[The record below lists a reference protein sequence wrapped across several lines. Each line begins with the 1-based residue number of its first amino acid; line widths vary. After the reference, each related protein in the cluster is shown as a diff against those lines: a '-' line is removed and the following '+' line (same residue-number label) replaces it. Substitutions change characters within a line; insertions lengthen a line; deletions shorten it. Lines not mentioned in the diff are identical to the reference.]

1 MSGSKKENLSAAK
14 KESGPPVL
22 LSPRLRSK
30 NDVKE
35 EECLSVDMLSADILR
50 NSNSATTADAEE
62 KENMEEQ
69 KRRRSSDRLSNVRNT
84 PRKSIN
90 KASFLDQSG
99 SDGTLAQP
107 STTTGIGA
115 EDEVA
120 TASTKSTPASRIKS
134 PSNKAMVPKPDS
146 SKKRSSSRS
155 SFSNDDQTLNP
166 KAGGR
171 SNKKTTAVRE
181 VETEVTTVSTKSELV
196 SGIKSPS
203 NKAIAP
209 QSNSSKKR
217 RSSSKSSF
225 SDVSRTQ
232 RVEVSQKPSSSE
244 AGGESNK
251 KVNAVS
257 VREEVETE
265 ITTATT
271 KSALVSGI
279 KSPSTNAMASQS
291 NSSKKR
297 RSSSKSS
304 FSDVSQTQEVEVS
317 QKPSSPKA
325 GGRSKKKTTAVPVR
339 EKVEIEIT
347 TATTKSALVS
357 GIKSPSNKAI
367 APQSNSSKK
376 RRSSSKSSFSDVSR
390 TQEVEVS
397 QKPSSPKAGG
407 KSNKKVNAVPVR
419 EEVETEITTATTKSA
434 LVSGIKS
441 PSANAMT
448 SQSNSSKK
456 RRSSSKSSFSDV
468 SQTQEVEVSQK
479 PSSPKAGGKSKKKTT
494 AVPVKESASESL
506 ISAQGSL
513 NSSQSDDFLNDGMI
527 TETSITPS
535 SSFETNSQNEQLH
548 TKSSRRSSL
557 NRKAAST
564 PKSNSFTEN
573 DKFKHSLDSSASVPN
588 ISLTP
593 TNSAMTTP
601 EDPYNFPEEA
611 SVEKTKKYRRRSSG
625 TAGLSRKQTLLLFGS
640 PRIKE
645 LTPLRRSIG
654 RLRKNSE
661 PLMEIEAE
669 VASPELSKVSKK
681 SREPLPEVVEVENNS
696 SPIKKPPVALKSGRL
711 SSGVNTPSPAANQR
725 RKSQRVSFGPD
736 LSPEQFLKELPPNT
750 PVRKGAT
757 PTRSSTRKSLAAVG
771 ITPLPTVT
779 EVTEG
784 TFKSPIR
791 RYQKVNRTPTPF
803 KPDSSKKK
811 SKSLLDQV
819 LRASLAN
826 EKRWVAVFFKQ
837 HKQSFVRL
845 C

>member
-62 KENMEEQ
+62 KENMEKQ
-69 KRRRSSDRLSNVRNT
+69 KRRRSSDRLLNVRNT

-134 PSNKAMVPKPDS
+134 PSNKGMVPKPDS

-217 RSSSKSSF
+217 RSNSKSSF
-225 SDVSRTQ
+225 SDVSQTQ
-232 RVEVSQKPSSSE
+232 RIEVSQKPSSSE

-279 KSPSTNAMASQS
+279 KSPS
-291 NSSKKR
+291 
-297 RSSSKSS
+297 
-304 FSDVSQTQEVEVS
+304 
-317 QKPSSPKA
+317 
-325 GGRSKKKTTAVPVR
+325 
-339 EKVEIEIT
+339 
-347 TATTKSALVS
+347 
-357 GIKSPSNKAI
+357 NKAI

-376 RRSSSKSSFSDVSR
+376 RRSNSKSSFSDVSQ

-419 EEVETEITTATTKSA
+419 EEVETEIATATTKSA
-434 LVSGIKS
+434 LVSGIES

-448 SQSNSSKK
+448 SQSKSSKK
-456 RRSSSKSSFSDV
+456 RRSNSKSSFSDV

-535 SSFETNSQNEQLH
+535 SSFETNSQNEQPH

-757 PTRSSTRKSLAAVG
+757 PTRSSTRKSLATVG